1 MCLNG
6 STTPCSRAC
15 IWHLFHNSLFRKRS
29 STYSASVRRFECTVR
44 RRTVADGSFGGS
56 GSSVGALALSRWWFS
71 FDLPTRTLV
80 ENPLLIIRQREGLM
94 HRTFTVLA
102 LTACA
107 ALSASA
113 EGTNRDLRPPHTKD
127 ARVYVTL
134 ENKSSWFRDVT
145 ID

>member
-1 MCLNG
+1 LAVI
-6 STTPCSRAC
+6 S
-15 IWHLFHNSLFRKRS
+15 ISL
-29 STYSASVRRFECTVR
+29 TENAGLENLLLASGKE
-44 RRTVADGSFGGS
+44 
-56 GSSVGALALSRWWFS
+56 
-71 FDLPTRTLV
+71 
-80 ENPLLIIRQREGLM
+80 REIM

-145 ID
+145 IDGHKYTVLPGELLAVKAPAGTVVYAASAFGKYRSGDAFLELNKSLDHLRVKID